1 MRLPLL
7 PIAAALLVIALM
19 AAGASAQQQL
29 GAANYS
35 SKYANATLADATA
48 YVQSVNES
56 GYLIFYPNM
65 TQADAY
71 LAKAAATYNT
81 SPSASVIY
89 SEEAQAAAREQY
101 GSISRY
107 RETSFAVMAILSAFS
122 AVVVAVSMRKAGGAG
137 KLAGRG

>member
-7 PIAAALLVIALM
+7 PIAALLAIALM
-19 AAGASAQQQL
+19 AAGASAQQRL
-29 GAANYS
+29 GVANYS
-35 SKYANATLADATA
+35 SKYANATLANATA

-71 LAKAAATYNT
+71 LGKAAATCNT
-81 SPSASVIY
+81 SPAASVIY
-89 SEEAQAAAREQY
+89 SDEARAAAREQY

-107 RETSFAVMAILSAFS
+107 REASFAVMAVLATFS
-122 AVVVAVSMRKAGGAG
+122 AVIVAASMRKARGAKKRG
-137 KLAGRG
+137 K